1 MRKLFAILFYFF
13 LAIIIGGMGYVVS
26 RHPQLLCLIIPSII
40 LGFGLW
46 SVLAVGARTERDM
59 DEALRK
65 EGLK

>member
-26 RHPQLLCLIIPSII
+26 RHPQLLCIIIPMGVF
-40 LGFGLW
+40 GFVLW